1 MSTASTIARGAL
13 IRNSDHSTA
22 IMMADGSVLEV
33 KRDHIRGLKNSFSS
47 LNAWATSF
55 GTTPASFNYTAS
67 QQKSNTNKLS
77 RVFKYADE
85 APHWKF
91 AKDLLDHY
99 NTKIHTYRTI
109 DFKALTIQITQV
121 KITLLKLDLD
131 PPEFHSMWQ
140 HWAHPTTVEQA
151 REYHQLELNQM
162 LKRCEREGDRPVHK
176 LYFTHILNPTSSSRR
191 VMRWCPFRITRLTR
205 RSSLGARDMTASR
218 STRMAI
224 DILSSG
230 SSGSGSSRRSVLSFE
245 KRFKCAKNYKA
256 PKLTKNS
263 KIETCS
269 LVF

>member
-67 QQKSNTNKLS
+67 QQKSKTNKLS

-99 NTKIHTYRTI
+99 NTKIHTYRTYY
-109 DFKALTIQITQV
+109 FKALTIQITEV

-162 LKRCEREGDRPVHK
+162 LKRCEREGDSPAHK
-176 LYFTHILNPTSSSRR
+176 LYFTHILNPH
-191 VMRWCPFRITRLTR
+191 VFIKKGDEMVP
-205 RSSLGARDMTASR
+205 
-218 STRMAI
+218 
-224 DILSSG
+224 LSYNEADKKIVIG
-230 SSGSGSSRRSVLSFE
+230 RKGYDRFEEYTDGNRYPEFWVQWQRKFTKISVEF
-245 KRFKCAKNYKA
+245 
-256 PKLTKNS
+256 
-263 KIETCS
+263 
-269 LVF
+269 